1 MWKKYWKF
9 NDWVFEKVTG
19 EKVDSMQEWK
29 EVPERWRRFKKEP
42 FKYIRPQE
50 KISAANVRHAYK
62 VYKFLKSFKYG
73 SLEHRMDD
81 CHTVDFCFSCDILYY
96 EIRSFFSK

>member
-19 EKVDSMQEWK
+19 EKVDSTQEWK

-42 FKYIRPQE
+42 FKYI
-50 KISAANVRHAYK
+50 KTTGKDILATNVRHAYK
-62 VYKFLKSFKYG
+62 IYKFFKK
-73 SLEHRMDD
+73 
-81 CHTVDFCFSCDILYY
+81 I
-96 EIRSFFSK
+96 IP